1 MPVPETQKAEWASQF
16 RSVLMAAMA
25 VVLLG
30 HAWSVDDTTGMD
42 PVLHHGGWAL
52 SILAYLLLIALP
64 AWRGKGSLFE
74 FTRRIVRIMD
84 DEVSMANR
92 SRALQAGFWTAMLLG
107 LVLYFVS
114 LEWELGLRHTLRIL
128 VNVSLAVAL
137 LRYAW
142 LELR

>member
-1 MPVPETQKAEWASQF
+1 
-16 RSVLMAAMA
+16 
-25 VVLLG
+25 
-30 HAWSVDDTTGMD
+30 MD

-52 SILAYLLLIALP
+52 AILAYLLLIALP
-64 AWRGKGSLFE
+64 AWKGRGSLFE

-92 SRALQAGFWTAMLLG
+92 SRALQTGFWTAMLHS
-107 LVLYFVS
+107 LVLYSVS
-114 LEWELGLRHTLRIL
+114 LEWELNLRHTLRIL